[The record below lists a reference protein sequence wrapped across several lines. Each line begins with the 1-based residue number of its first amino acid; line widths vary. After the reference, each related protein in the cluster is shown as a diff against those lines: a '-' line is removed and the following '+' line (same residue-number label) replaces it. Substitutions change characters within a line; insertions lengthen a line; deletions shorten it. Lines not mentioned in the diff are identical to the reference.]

1 MWNAV
6 YLSED
11 EMWNAVTTS
20 LQCLPS
26 TQHRMFVVSKILTQT
41 RRDHK
46 KNNVKDLYRFIKALV
61 SCLSYK
67 DQEEL
72 NTILLGLPPSVLGDQ
87 EAREQTRVFVDIHHD
102 IRQALMFSSNSSV
115 PEIKEDESVCKILV
129 FIQNQFDSVPP
140 VSQIALCQTLLGVLD
155 DGDKFM
161 MVMSHLLLSQVLSP
175 QIDERQTLFQYLFG
189 STGGE
194 KRPQI

>member
-87 EAREQTRVFVDIHHD
+87 EG
-102 IRQALMFSSNSSV
+102 
-115 PEIKEDESVCKILV
+115 
-129 FIQNQFDSVPP
+129 P
-140 VSQIALCQTLLGVLD
+140 V
-155 DGDKFM
+155 
-161 MVMSHLLLSQVLSP
+161 HLLLSC
-175 QIDERQTLFQYLFG
+175 THLFLTTY
-189 STGGE
+189 SS
-194 KRPQI
+194 